1 MRNAR
6 QAITASTG
14 GRERLANRLDLLW
27 AKGRL
32 PSSAA
37 ILALSSSL
45 SMVISPT
52 LDFSRAISS
61 SRSKHVDRI
70 FNAFAAV
77 HETRSLGLSDAS
89 HPIAALSTR
98 RAALRRAS
106 TSRMRKTCM
115 SWFDERDVETEA
127 RLSQ

>member
-1 MRNAR
+1 MFG
-6 QAITASTG
+6 S
-14 GRERLANRLDLLW
+14 RLAYAYGMLCFRF
-27 AKGRL
+27 AQAF
-32 PSSAA
+32 AA
-37 ILALSSSL
+37 GFADAQR
-45 SMVISPT
+45 VT
-52 LDFSRAISS
+52 DFFFQ
-61 SRSKHVDRI
+61 SKHVDRI

-106 TSRMRKTCM
+106 TGRMRKTCM